1 MKGFANNKCLPF
13 WGTVRNMGCCRDAK
27 WNLKVS
33 TQRSHTPCP
42 EPARVKARQASGS
55 SLPNKEVRTLAGSQA
70 WANYEVA
77 KSRNQKPRVE
87 DSDKKAN
94 CDRRAAKSDHNLP
107 TLGKQCGRMFSEND
121 TV

>member
-1 MKGFANNKCLPF
+1 
-13 WGTVRNMGCCRDAK
+13 MGCCCDAK
-27 WNLKVS
+27 RNMKVS
-33 TQRSHTPCP
+33 AQHSHSHAPWP
-42 EPARVKARQASGS
+42 EPARIKARQASGS

-87 DSDKKAN
+87 DSDKRAN